1 MIFRIHRLL
10 TTLALAVGVS
20 MTFSSCSL
28 LKNMDPERKSVGK
41 AADLGPVSDL
51 RPMTPEEES
60 GDLGIKDVFPDYNRD
75 ALSPKAKIF
84 LVAGGAD
91 IANFLQEVVDQRE
104 YFLRLG
110 YQPEEIACYYVKPTQ
125 KHYAADQAQFAS
137 LAPKASGFYLAAP
150 HVLYRHL
157 QSTAMH
163 SPEFIY
169 LYVTSHGRQPLLP
182 GVTLTEQPRPDE
194 VFLIQKHPNFS
205 GQYRLDLMGG
215 PSGHMNLRMRV
226 AALDDGVAPDHLFLT
241 PRYLKKALSAFP
253 AATPKVVVLQG
264 CYSGGFVKT
273 DIKSLENDALS
284 KMSNIVLLSAS
295 ASERQ
300 SFGCKVD
307 TDYTYWGGLYV
318 HTLRDEYAS
327 PIPETPW
334 ALVAA
339 SVEEKVDDLEIQ
351 LGLPEAKTSNPL
363 YFSNVTPVVVD
374 GPRPQPQPTPAPQ
387 SQPAPEFSIPEPTPA
402 LAPEPEPAPAPAPP
416 PGIAA
421 PPAAAGTTPEIE
433 ADFLNVESIE
443 LPSDPAEESLAS
455 ANETN
460 LAPSPEESAPTGE

>member
-1 MIFRIHRLL
+1 MISRIKRLL
-10 TTLALAVGVS
+10 TTLAIAVGVS
-20 MTFSSCSL
+20 LTFSSCSL
-28 LKNMDPERKSVGK
+28 LKNLDPERKSVGK

-60 GDLGIKDVFPDYNRD
+60 GDLGIEDVFPDYNRN

-104 YFLRLG
+104 YFLQLG
-110 YQPEEIACYYVKPTQ
+110 YQPDEIACYYVKPTQ
-125 KHYAADQAQFAS
+125 KQYAADQAQFAS
-137 LAPKASGFYLAAP
+137 LAPKATGFYLAAP

-157 QSTAMH
+157 QATAMH
-163 SPEFIY
+163 NPEFVY
-169 LYVTSHGRQPLLP
+169 LYISSHGRQPLLP
-182 GVTLTEQPRPDE
+182 GITLTEQPRPDE
-194 VFLIQKHPNFS
+194 VFLIQKHPEFS
-205 GQYRLDLMGG
+205 GQFRLDLMGG

-226 AALDDGVAPDHLFLT
+226 AALGDGVAPDHLFLT
-241 PRYLKKALSAFP
+241 PKYLKKALSAFP

-273 DIKSLENDALS
+273 DIKSLENDTLN

-295 ASERQ
+295 ASDRQ

-307 TDYTYWGGLYV
+307 SDYTYWGGLYV

-351 LGLPEAKTSNPL
+351 LGLPEAKASNPL

-374 GPRPQPQPTPAPQ
+374 GARPQPKPAPAAAPKPDFSIPTPAPTL
-387 SQPAPEFSIPEPTPA
+387 APEPTPA
-402 LAPEPEPAPAPAPP
+402 SGPP

-421 PPAAAGTTPEIE
+421 PPAAAEGEISIDLDESAAIEPVNE
-433 ADFLNVESIE
+433 AAD
-443 LPSDPAEESLAS
+443 ESLAS
-455 ANETN
+455 AIEAT
-460 LAPSPEESAPTGE
+460 LAPLPEEPALAGE